1 MTARNPELYSHIR
14 TDKQRIAKYN
24 AKTDPAT
31 VRPKRA
37 ARLPGMR
44 DAYAPSAREAELL
57 ETRVRNFLNLEQ
69 VQSCLRTFY
78 LDFARQL
85 YWKAVKKFSSYALLQ
100 KAVHLRDHWDR
111 EGLDYSTLNKLA
123 LDLFDIN
130 LAPVLS
136 LPKDAPGLV
145 LRDENGKSLAALGMT
160 EHGSALVRWD
170 EKGRA
175 ILPTPW
181 SVRGV

>member
-31 VRPKRA
+31 VRLKRA
-37 ARLPGMR
+37 ARFPGMR
-44 DAYAPSAREAELL
+44 NAYAASAHEAELL
-57 ETRVRNFLNLEQ
+57 ETHVRDFHDLEQ
-69 VQSCLRTFY
+69 VPSCLRAFY
-78 LDFARQL
+78 LGFARQL
-85 YWKAVKKFSSYALLQ
+85 YWKAVKKFPSYALLQ
-100 KAVHLRDHWDR
+100 RALHLRDHWVR
-111 EGLDYSTLNKLA
+111 KGLDYSTLNKLA
-123 LDLFDIN
+123 LNLFDIN

-160 EHGSALVRWD
+160 EHGSALIRWD

-175 ILPTPW
+175 I
-181 SVRGV
+181 